1 MIKLVIDANIL
12 FAALIKNSKTAELIL
27 EKQIILLAPEF
38 LIEEFGKYRGV
49 ILKKMHRT
57 EAEFN
62 RFLKILRRRISI
74 VKKEEI
80 EPFIENAIQISP
92 DPKDSLYFA
101 LALRLKIPIW
111 SNDKRLKNQNEVQI
125 LNTKELLG
133 KLL

>member
-27 EKQIILLAPEF
+27 EKQITLFAPEY
-38 LIEEFGKYRGV
+38 LIEEFGKYRSI
-49 ILKKMHRT
+49 ILRKMHRT
-57 EAEFN
+57 EDEFN
-62 RFLKILRRRISI
+62 RFLKILRRRTRII
-74 VKKEEI
+74 KKEVI
-80 EPFIENAIQISP
+80 EPFIKSAIQFSP

-125 LNTKELLG
+125 LNTNELIRNFL
-133 KLL
+133 

>member
-12 FAALIKNSKTAELIL
+12 FAALIKNSKTAELML
-27 EKQIILLAPEF
+27 EKQIALFAPEF
-38 LIEEFGKYRGV
+38 LIEEFGKYRSI
-49 ILKKMHRT
+49 ILRKMHRT
-57 EAEFN
+57 EDEFN
-62 RFLKILRRRISI
+62 RFLKILRRRIRI
-74 VKKEEI
+74 IKKEEI
-80 EPFIENAIQISP
+80 EPFIKRAIKFSP

-125 LNTKELLG
+125 LNTYELIG

>member
-27 EKQIILLAPEF
+27 EKEIILFAPEF
-38 LIEEFGKYRGV
+38 LIEEFGKYHGL

-57 EAEFN
+57 EDEFN
-62 RFLKILRRRISI
+62 RFLKILRRRIRI
-74 VKKEEI
+74 IKKEEI
-80 EPFIENAIQISP
+80 EPFIKKAIQLSP

-111 SNDKRLKNQNEVQI
+111 SNDKRLKNQNEIQI
-125 LNTKELLG
+125 LNTNELIKKFL
-133 KLL
+133 

>member
-12 FAALIKNSKTAELIL
+12 FAALIKNSKTAELML
-27 EKQIILLAPEF
+27 EKQITLFAPEF
-38 LIEEFGKYRGV
+38 LIEEFGKYRIV
-49 ILKKMHRT
+49 ILRKMHRT
-57 EAEFN
+57 EHEFN

-80 EPFIENAIQISP
+80 EPFIKRAIQFSP

-125 LNTKELLG
+125 LNTYELIG